1 MNRSLTWNAEHW
13 QEDFFSLFFFGRW
26 YKNRRSSD
34 SGSHDLVLQTR
45 REKLNY
51 HLRSK
56 VLLAK
61 TYIKSL
67 PTLPP
72 PHRVV
77 PQENKKTRRQER
89 EFISSQLN
97 RAAAVSTGKKT
108 MRGFKGWFHLHSQR
122 HPPPCSPLWA
132 SSCLENTLENHNTL
146 QATFLSRIFSKN
158 VSPFY

>member
-1 MNRSLTWNAEHW
+1 MNRSLTWNTEHW

-77 PQENKKTRRQER
+77 PQENKKTRSQER

-108 MRGFKGWFHLHSQR
+108 MRGFKGWFHLHSQLQSATLFSAVGFVLSGKHTR
-122 HPPPCSPLWA
+122 ESQHT
-132 SSCLENTLENHNTL
+132 SSH
-146 QATFLSRIFSKN
+146 
-158 VSPFY
+158 VSVQNIQ